1 MARLCLAQRQGEAR
15 QLMKNYLHYET
26 TFGPKGVPLRRKES
40 EPFRVLLIGDFSG
53 RRWQRSRGEVR
64 PLRRPV
70 AVDIEH
76 FERAMGFFQP
86 RLLDGDGVLD
96 LTSLDS
102 FHPDTL
108 FAQMSAF
115 EALRRIRSSLQ
126 SGGSIEQAME
136 DVKAWLQE
144 PTGAPAEPTALPAPA
159 SRGASEDSSSLLGR
173 LLGGTPPQHRSAAEA
188 VVAAH

>member
-1 MARLCLAQRQGEAR
+1 MRLYAE
-15 QLMKNYLHYET
+15 
-26 TFGPKGVPLRRKES
+26 RRASHFECC
-40 EPFRVLLIGDFSG
+40 LIGDFSG

-64 PLRRPV
+64 PLRRPF

-76 FERAMGFFQP
+76 FERAMDFFQP

-115 EALRRIRSSLQ
+115 ETLRQIRSSLQ

-144 PTGAPAEPTALPAPA
+144 PPGARAERTTPAAPA

-173 LLGGTPPQHRSAAEA
+173 LLGATPPQHRSAAEA
-188 VVAAH
+188 VVAAHVQELVRPYLAPAVDPRRHSL

>member
-1 MARLCLAQRQGEAR
+1 
-15 QLMKNYLHYET
+15 MKNYLHYET
-26 TFGPKGVPLRRKES
+26 TFSPKGASLRRKES

-115 EALRRIRSSLQ
+115 ETLRQIRSSLQ

-136 DVKAWLQE
+136 DAQGLVAR
-144 PTGAPAEPTALPAPA
+144 A
-159 SRGASEDSSSLLGR
+159 SGRARGANDSRRAG
-173 LLGGTPPQHRSAAEA
+173 
-188 VVAAH
+188 